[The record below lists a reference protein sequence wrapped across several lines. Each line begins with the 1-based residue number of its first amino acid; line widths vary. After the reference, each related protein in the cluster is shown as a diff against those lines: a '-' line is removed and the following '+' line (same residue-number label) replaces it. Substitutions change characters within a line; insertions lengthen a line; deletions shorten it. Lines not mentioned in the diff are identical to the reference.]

1 MANGNGSANVS
12 SISGVKM
19 GHFMTLRY
27 LVFQEVLRIYR
38 NHKKRSHFTNNLT
51 QPNFLSF
58 RILNLFI
65 FKLGDRECRF
75 G

>member
-27 LVFQEVLRIYR
+27 LGFQEVLKIYR
-38 NHKKRSHFTNNLT
+38 NHKKV
-51 QPNFLSF
+51 SF
-58 RILNLFI
+58 Y
-65 FKLGDRECRF
+65 K
-75 G
+75 

>member
-27 LVFQEVLRIYR
+27 LVFSGSSQDLQESQ
-38 NHKKRSHFTNNLT
+38 KRSHFTNNLT

>member
-38 NHKKRSHFTNNLT
+38 NHKKGL
-51 QPNFLSF
+51 
-58 RILNLFI
+58 ILQI
-65 FKLGDRECRF
+65 T
-75 G
+75 